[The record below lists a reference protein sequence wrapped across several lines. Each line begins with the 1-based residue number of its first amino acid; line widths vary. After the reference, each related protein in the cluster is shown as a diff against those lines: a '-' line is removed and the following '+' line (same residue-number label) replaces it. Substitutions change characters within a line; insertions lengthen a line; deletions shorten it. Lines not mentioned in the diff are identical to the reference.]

1 MKILQV
7 KKYNDYDMA
16 KYNQRV
22 AEWQKESRFNHNII
36 PQIAFVGF
44 RLDNGEMRKKGYV
57 AFDENTAY
65 YAKNIKDARQFIN
78 LHTK

>member
-7 KKYNDYDMA
+7 KKYNNYDME

-22 AEWQKESRFNHNII
+22 AEWQKDKFTKNII

-44 RLDNGEMRKKGYV
+44 RLDNGEMRKNGYV
-57 AFDENTAY
+57 AFDENKAY
-65 YAKNIKDARQFIN
+65 YAKNKEKLNIK
-78 LHTK
+78 LLSL